1 MIISTPMQEQPLQT
15 GGTSYA
21 FYQHIVDL
29 PLNKFIEASTSGNL
43 SALIIS
49 GTPPEEDL
57 YNAWGTIMEEYSL
70 AIGDHETRLRFN
82 LYTEI
87 NKLQLKIN
95 QIALIVSIL
104 KNYYVPIFVTEL
116 NNLLVT
122 TMVFDINKPD
132 EYDKKLQLALN
143 RSKGYK
149 IQLDL
154 KIDHYEALSK
164 SEGSGAVTKEYF
176 QSVLITISNHAKYL
190 IPDTITVFEFCE
202 RIKRFNREAEQKNK

>member
-1 MIISTPMQEQPLQT
+1 MQNQPYPAEGPLC
-15 GGTSYA
+15 A

-29 PLNKFIEASTSGNL
+29 PLNKFIEVSTTGNL

-49 GTPPEEDL
+49 GQPTEEQIH
-57 YNAWGTIMEEYSL
+57 NAWGTIMEEYSF

-87 NKLQLKIN
+87 NKLQLKID

-104 KNYYVPIFVTEL
+104 RNFYVERFVTEL

-122 TMVFDINKPD
+122 TMKFDVNNRED
-132 EYDKKLQLALN
+132 YDRKLKLALN
-143 RSKGYK
+143 RSKGFK

-154 KIDHYEALSK
+154 NIMQYNALLK
-164 SEGSGAVTKEYF
+164 EGGETSIGKEYF
-176 QSVLITISNHAKYL
+176 QTILITISNHAKYM

-202 RIKRFNREAEQKNK
+202 RIKRFNREMEIKNK